1 MAGATSN
8 PNMTIQLTPAL
19 IVTAFADRRDLI
31 TGQLG
36 AVATGV
42 SGALNIDVHLLTT
55 AQVKIKFGATS
66 ELTYRVLAWQ
76 FGNDG
81 YSPLDVIGVDEAG
94 GATAATSEYVVT
106 GTATEDGTITVSAVD
121 EKQFSIDVSISS
133 GDINTVIS
141 AAINTALGTLTDPP
155 FTNAVVTDT
164 VTLTA
169 VDKGT
174 GANSYGLKVSGNV
187 GGVSIALTGWTG
199 GATSPTLTTILDPIA
214 GQRYTGLSWPEAWF
228 SDIDIPVDE
237 FDSRFN
243 VSNDIL
249 DGVVFTGHTDTFA
262 NNTSAVAPLNSQS
275 LVVAGNNTIV
285 ETAQDGPAILIP
297 ADWAQAYFMGVRSK
311 RLTPGAPVADD
322 IISTSGPLDAFGGP
336 HNASLPYFNTPMAN
350 VPVTA
355 PTFLFSQLE
364 QGFLEADGFS
374 TFGVNTAGN
383 TMISGVTVTTWT
395 TDAAGNPNDSFHF
408 LNFVDTG
415 SVCREIFFRNLKAT
429 YAQSRLTEGDLIPG
443 HSIANAES
451 IKAELLRIY
460 RILSNQALTQA
471 GAEAESFFARNT
483 TVTVDLAAR
492 LATIAGPLPI
502 VTQLG
507 VINYTLQFAFTT
519 GQ

>member
-1 MAGATSN
+1 MAGTTSN
-8 PNMTIQLTPAL
+8 PKVTIQLTPAQ

-31 TGQLG
+31 VGQLG
-36 AVATGV
+36 PAATAT
-42 SGALNIDVHLLTT
+42 SGALNVDVHLLTT
-55 AQVKIKFGATS
+55 AQVKAKFGTDN
-66 ELTYRVLAWQ
+66 ELAYRILAWKD
-76 FGNDG
+76 GNDG
-81 YSPLDVIGVDEAG
+81 YSPLDVIGIDAAG
-94 GATAATSEYVVT
+94 GGVAATAEFVVT

-121 EKQFSIDVSISS
+121 EKQFSVDVAISS

-141 AAINTALGTLTDPP
+141 AAINTALSTLTDAP
-155 FTNAVVTDT
+155 FANAVVTDT

-169 VDKGT
+169 QDKGT

-199 GATSPTLTTILDPIA
+199 GATNPTLTTILDPIA
-214 GQRYTGLSWPEAWF
+214 GQRYTGLSWPEGWF

-262 NNTSAVAPLNSQS
+262 NDTTAVASLNSQS
-275 LVVAGNNTIV
+275 LVIAGNNKIA
-285 ETAQDGPAILIP
+285 ETEQDGPAILIP
-297 ADWAQAYFMGVRSK
+297 ADWTLAYFMGVRSK
-311 RLTPGAPVADD
+311 RLTDDAPVADD

-336 HNASLPYFNTPMAN
+336 HNASLPYFNTPLAET
-350 VPVTA
+350 PVTA

-364 QGFLEADGFS
+364 QGSLEDDGFS

-395 TDAAGNPNDSFHF
+395 TDSAGNPNESFHF

-415 SVCREIFFRNLKAT
+415 SACREIFFRNLKAT

-443 HSIANAES
+443 RSMANAES

-460 RILSNQALTQA
+460 RVLANQALTQA
-471 GAEAESFFARNT
+471 GAEAESFFSRNT

-492 LATIAGPLPI
+492 SATIAGPLPI

-507 VINYTLQFAFTT
+507 VINYTLQFAFTI